1 MMRLISAV
9 IGCLAGVLI
18 GQLVCLAA
26 GEPEAMMPYVL
37 VCGIYGALV
46 MLLLT
51 GSVRR
56 KQESARRRRN
66 GGK

>member
-1 MMRLISAV
+1 MMRPISAV
-9 IGCLAGVLI
+9 IGCLAGVLV
-18 GQLVCLAA
+18 GQLICLAA

-51 GSVRR
+51 GSIRR
-56 KQESARRRRN
+56 SRRN